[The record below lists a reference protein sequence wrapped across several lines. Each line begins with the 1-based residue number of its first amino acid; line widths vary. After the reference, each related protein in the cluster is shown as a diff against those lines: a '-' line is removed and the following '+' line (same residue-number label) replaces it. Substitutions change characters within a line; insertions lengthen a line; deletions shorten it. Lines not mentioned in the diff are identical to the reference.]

1 MAFNSIEF
9 GVFLLAVYSLYR
21 LLGHTAQNRML
32 LVASYFF
39 YGSWD
44 WRFLSLIA
52 LSTVIDYSVGLA
64 LGRSDDE
71 TRRRRLVGLSVA
83 SNLGILGIFKYYGFF
98 AESLVELLAL
108 GGFSANWSLIHVVLP
123 VGISFY
129 TFQTMS
135 YTLDIYRRELEPTD
149 RFLDF
154 ALFVSFFPQL
164 VAGPIERARH
174 LLPMVLEPRTLT
186 LEGTTR
192 GATLILIGLFKK
204 IVIADGV
211 APSVD
216 AIFGTSGGLTGSDV
230 WLGGGLFALQIY
242 GDFSGYSDIARG
254 VSKLL
259 GFELMINF
267 RLPDYLYISLGGNR
281 GGAWF
286 TYRNL
291 MLTMIL
297 GGLWHG
303 AAWNFVLWGFYQG
316 LLLCSHRAWVE
327 RHPARKGALWQAIKV
342 PAFFVLV
349 CYGWILFRATSFAQ
363 IIEFTGL
370 AVAQPFSMPVA
381 FTRPPLPALL
391 GIPMLLL
398 LAGMEA
404 LQGRANWLPDFPPLV
419 RGAVY
424 ALLTWLI
431 IMGLSNAPSE
441 FIYFQF

>member
-108 GGFSANWSLIHVVLP
+108 GGFSADWSLIHVVLP

-204 IVIADGV
+204 IVIADCPISRATPRRSG
-211 APSVD
+211 D
-216 AIFGTSGGLTGSDV
+216 AGTSASPHGCATTSTSLSAAIVAERGSP
-230 WLGGGLFALQIY
+230 
-242 GDFSGYSDIARG
+242 IA
-254 VSKLL
+254 
-259 GFELMINF
+259 
-267 RLPDYLYISLGGNR
+267 
-281 GGAWF
+281 
-286 TYRNL
+286 T
-291 MLTMIL
+291 
-297 GGLWHG
+297 
-303 AAWNFVLWGFYQG
+303 
-316 LLLCSHRAWVE
+316 
-327 RHPARKGALWQAIKV
+327 
-342 PAFFVLV
+342 
-349 CYGWILFRATSFAQ
+349 
-363 IIEFTGL
+363 
-370 AVAQPFSMPVA
+370 
-381 FTRPPLPALL
+381 
-391 GIPMLLL
+391 
-398 LAGMEA
+398 
-404 LQGRANWLPDFPPLV
+404 
-419 RGAVY
+419 
-424 ALLTWLI
+424 
-431 IMGLSNAPSE
+431 
-441 FIYFQF
+441 